1 MEWWETAY
9 VKWLP
14 PISNR
19 FWIEARSS
27 LPGANIPDGD
37 LGDVFEALCF
47 QRIRLKDNQQV
58 PEWFGDR
65 RVPAGR
71 SGSD

>member
-1 MEWWETAY
+1 MDWWETAY
-9 VKWLP
+9 VKWHP
-14 PISNR
+14 PISKR

-27 LPGANIPDGD
+27 LPGANIQDGG

-58 PEWFGDR
+58 PEWSSER
-65 RVPAGR
+65 HIQAGR
-71 SGSD
+71 RGPD